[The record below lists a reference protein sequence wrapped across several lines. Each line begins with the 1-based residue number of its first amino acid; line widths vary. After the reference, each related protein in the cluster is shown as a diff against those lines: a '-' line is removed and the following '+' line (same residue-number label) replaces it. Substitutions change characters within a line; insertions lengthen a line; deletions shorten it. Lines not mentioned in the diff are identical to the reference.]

1 MYHAIDRITGNPLK
15 VHEYHLEA
23 VTEGQDALG
32 RVTVSVSRQDAKEG
46 TKVRGRGTS
55 TDVILASARAYVNAL
70 NTLDRTEKSQNSS
83 DRVKTG
89 STP

>member
-1 MYHAIDRITGNPLK
+1 
-15 VHEYHLEA
+15 
-23 VTEGQDALG
+23 
-32 RVTVSVSRQDAKEG
+32 DAKEG
-46 TKVRGRGTS
+46 AKVRGRGTS

-70 NTLDRTEKSQNSS
+70 NTLDRTEKSQSSS